1 MKVCRNLLTLDMISR
16 LRVIW
21 NDFHA
26 TVFIVYPI
34 EDYSFQVLNPG
45 VFSITLQGEETVEGE
60 LIFMPTEVAAYDFE
74 LPTIINHTGA
84 PTPAPTPFP
93 PTPAPSN
100 KNSLQHIINPKP
112 QPYSVVTPRKHVVAT
127 ALRQPLQLSTN
138 KIEMFAPA
146 SFYDSSIQTGQMQS
160 KVWFLHSCK

>member
-1 MKVCRNLLTLDMISR
+1 M
-16 LRVIW
+16 
-21 NDFHA
+21 
-26 TVFIVYPI
+26 
-34 EDYSFQVLNPG
+34 
-45 VFSITLQGEETVEGE
+45 
-60 LIFMPTEVAAYDFE
+60 AAYDFE

-84 PTPAPTPFP
+84 PSPAPTPFP

-112 QPYSVVTPRKHVVAT
+112 QPYTVLTPRKHVIAT

-146 SFYDSSIQTGQMQS
+146 SFYDTTIQTGQMQS
-160 KVWFLHSCK
+160 KVRSCFIDKHNLPQTIVTYHSCILTCIDSSPLLVLLRYFFMTHTCM